1 MSSAYASDGGSST
14 ESEDDCIYQEFKV
27 KSEPTVD
34 SSTEAAPAPDI
45 STVVKAEAEVV
56 ESPTDGTLLN
66 EMKPEHPV
74 VNDSTPARQQ
84 QSTETT
90 TPPCCS
96 ACGYPL
102 LVVPQ
107 ADILNSPSMLDCK
120 CCLLVLPESSYSK
133 KQRGEGR
140 KDIRKCKACTGNVAR
155 GAPPLVKPTREK
167 PQIPQKLRST
177 KTEKRKK
184 EASSV
189 LVNKVGRLKM
199 ARRALLRKR
208 TEVAK
213 LKATKRR
220 GEYEQQLDMEE
231 KDLERQS
238 ALLKRENPS
247 AFKTLMDELKV
258 KKPRTNEEKKKAT
271 PKPRAKRKAEADGEP
286 AQKKKKGPAVD
297 LSVYV
302 PPASSVDEVPARR
315 IPTRSRARTQ
325 PSEVAVKAEPDVK
338 MEPKVEV
345 KTE

>member
-1 MSSAYASDGGSST
+1 MSSVYASDGGSST
-14 ESEDDCIYQEFKV
+14 ESEDDCIYQEFNRR
-27 KSEPTVD
+27 T
-34 SSTEAAPAPDI
+34 
-45 STVVKAEAEVV
+45 AE
-56 ESPTDGTLLN
+56 
-66 EMKPEHPV
+66 
-74 VNDSTPARQQ
+74 
-84 QSTETT
+84 STETT

-189 LVNKVGRLKM
+189 FVNKVGRLKM

-238 ALLKRENPS
+238 ALLKREKPS

-258 KKPRTNEEKKKAT
+258 KKPRTNEEKKKKKAT

-286 AQKKKKGPAVD
+286 AQKKKGPAVD

-302 PPASSVDEVPARR
+302 PPASSVDKVPARR

-325 PSEVAVKAEPDVK
+325 PSEVAVKANL
-338 MEPKVEV
+338 
-345 KTE
+345 T